1 MQVRKK
7 QEPPVKPERNSHV
20 KSLTFS
26 FLKGFLKKSKLFQNL
41 LLQIENILEFLKTI
55 LCIHCT
61 ILELNYRV
69 LKSRIAKPKL
79 LTLLCSVQL
88 PAEPKMR
95 FFYANISAKSKPF
108 SKYDQHVN

>member
-41 LLQIENILEFLKTI
+41 LLQIENILEFLKT
-55 LCIHCT
+55 L
-61 ILELNYRV
+61 LYFVQFSN
-69 LKSRIAKPKL
+69 AKRY
-79 LTLLCSVQL
+79 
-88 PAEPKMR
+88 KMPGH
-95 FFYANISAKSKPF
+95 IT
-108 SKYDQHVN
+108 DHQHQ